1 MNLTIR
7 ANAPQNGEGN
17 IIFNSQKT
25 EQQEG
30 RKSFFAGNTKLA
42 DDPIAQKRKEAQEKA
57 WKVVKQAWESDKA
70 VDRNVQA
77 RKDHYAEMETLRA
90 ESVKELSGIREAEAA
105 LKEACGVSEDSEEQQ
120 DLELLKKRQDILG
133 RVTNEKLSQEE
144 MARLAEIDKKG
155 LTEYQKR
162 ALELNDVAGTLRKE
176 INEYNRQMEDDVS
189 DIKRIAIE
197 RLKSNPMVEAE
208 KAAEDIKEAYNDEII
223 GMLMQESKE
232 HIEEK
237 LEEAEEAAKEKAEEK
252 EKEEEQLEDIRELK
266 ALQEAV
272 IEGTKEAIER
282 AEAKRRQNE
291 ASDIELTDM
300 IELAKPQQQTDEVK
314 QSLNEIKNSMN
325 LLEADLKGIK
335 VDEEV

>member
-144 MARLAEIDKKG
+144 MERLAEIDKKG

-282 AEAKRRQNE
+282 AESKRRQNE
-291 ASDIELTDM
+291 APDIELTDM

>member
-282 AEAKRRQNE
+282 AEAKRHQNE
-291 ASDIELTDM
+291 APDIELTDM